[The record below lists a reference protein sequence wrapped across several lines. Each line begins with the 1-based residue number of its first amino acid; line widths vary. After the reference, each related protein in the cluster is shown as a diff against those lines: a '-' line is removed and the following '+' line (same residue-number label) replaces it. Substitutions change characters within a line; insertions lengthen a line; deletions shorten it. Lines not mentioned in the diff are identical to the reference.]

1 VLVEGLL
8 RGHWLFHSM
17 GDLNPLLDHMTLS
30 TPPLGDVITWQV
42 RTTYSL
48 AWHMHPFPSLRLR
61 QSRCLFAQL
70 AHLSLWP
77 MRIHTYRSGPR
88 KCTPCTVSGAG

>member
-1 VLVEGLL
+1 MFISALGCLCAVSPVLSGEARVLVEGLL

-48 AWHMHPFPSLRLR
+48 AWYMHPLLPCPILWLVSPETDLL
-61 QSRCLFAQL
+61 
-70 AHLSLWP
+70 LWP
-77 MRIHTYRSGPR
+77 MRN
-88 KCTPCTVSGAG
+88 